1 MTDKPTLSDSS
12 VPEHVVHKVSGAEPP
27 APARVMSI
35 HAHPDDQEFTV
46 AGTLAK
52 WARAG
57 SEIVSVII
65 TSGDAGSNDK
75 TPQEMTKQKLAQ
87 IREEEQRN
95 ACRVLGVREVI
106 FLNYSDGILQPTI
119 DLRRD
124 LTRLIRQYKPDVV
137 VCGDP
142 TVRFYGD
149 SYMNHPD
156 HRVAADVALD
166 AVFPSAGTRFIF
178 PELLTEGYAPHEVK
192 QVFIHGSEKPTTF
205 IDIGTSLGMKI
216 AALKEHKS
224 QIGDWD
230 PSDMMKEWSKNEG
243 KEKGLEAAEA
253 FRVMVLKEEEKKE
266 KEPAEALS
274 EKTG

>member
-1 MTDKPTLSDSS
+1 LTDTDTKLSDASI
-12 VPEHVVHKVSGAEPP
+12 PEHAVKKISTEEPK

-57 SEIVSVII
+57 SEII
-65 TSGDAGSNDK
+65 TVCITRGDAGSNDK
-75 TPQEMTKQKLAQ
+75 TPREMTQADLTRL
-87 IREEEQRN
+87 REEEQRR
-95 ACRVLGVREVI
+95 ACRVLGIKQVI
-106 FLNYSDGILQPTI
+106 FLNYPDGILQPTL

-124 LTRLIRQYKPDVV
+124 LTRLIRKYKPDAV

-142 TVRFYGD
+142 TVRFYGN
-149 SYMNHPD
+149 SYLNHPD

-178 PELLTEGYAPHEVK
+178 PELLAEGLEPH
-192 QVFIHGSEKPTTF
+192 QVERIFIHGSEKPEVF
-205 IDIGTSLGMKI
+205 VDISGTLDVKI

-224 QIGDWD
+224 QMNDWD
-230 PSDMMKEWSKNEG
+230 PTEMMKEWAREEG
-243 KEKGLEAAEA
+243 KEHGLEAAEG
-253 FRVMVLKEEEKKE
+253 FRVMVLKEEE
-266 KEPAEALS
+266 
-274 EKTG
+274 

>member
-1 MTDKPTLSDSS
+1 MADKPTLSDSS
-12 VPEHVVHKVSGAEPP
+12 VPEHAVKKVSAAEPK
-27 APARVMSI
+27 APACVMSI

-57 SEIVSVII
+57 SEIISICI

-75 TPQEMTKQKLAQ
+75 TPAQMTKQELAL

-95 ACRVLGVREVI
+95 ACRVLGVKEVI
-106 FLNYSDGILQPTI
+106 FLNYPDGILQPTI

-124 LTRLIRQYKPDVV
+124 LTRLIRKHKPEVV

-178 PELLTEGYAPHEVK
+178 PELLTEGYEPHEVK
-192 QVFIHGSEKPTTF
+192 QVFIHGADKPTMF
-205 IDIGTSLGMKI
+205 IDIASSLEAKI

-230 PSDMMKEWSKNEG
+230 PSEMMKEWAKDEG

-253 FRVMVLKEEEKKE
+253 FRVMVLKEEEATKE
-266 KEPAEALS
+266 QER
-274 EKTG
+274 